1 MEMGVLKNESDPKN
15 VPIAA
20 EDLKQLLEMVSSIN
34 FGSITLL
41 IQDRKVVQIEKNEK
55 VRLK

>member
-1 MEMGVLKNESDPKN
+1 MEMGVLKNEPAHKN

-20 EDLKQLLEMVSSIN
+20 EDLKQLLDMVNSIN
-34 FGSITLL
+34 YGSITLL